1 MFGAMLTGERMD
13 DRPRKDRLIQTR
25 VPQDLES
32 TLKDEARKRR
42 LSVSHLI
49 RNVLEDTFS
58 LVDNVVTEVDR
69 VVTDSVEMAQTLK
82 RDAQRLAATARGH
95 TSHRDPRP
103 ESGASSRR
111 SASPSRGGVEES
123 VPGAIEDA
131 IVEVAVQ
138 SPGGTTAEPAEESQR
153 EAADELHGQASGEA
167 QPAPAAPLENGAG
180 AEGVAASALSAGPLA
195 DVYGFQEL
203 LLNRPATCASC
214 GTVISRGARA
224 YLGMVDK
231 PGLARVWVCQDCL
244 DGIS

>member
-1 MFGAMLTGERMD
+1 MD

-95 TSHRDPRP
+95 TSHREQHRSSRHGGSAHGSAAHSSDPAAPSAIEDAVVEAVTEAVTERHEATPSAAESQVTSPASAPRP
-103 ESGASSRR
+103 ESGTPT
-111 SASPSRGGVEES
+111 SP
-123 VPGAIEDA
+123 
-131 IVEVAVQ
+131 
-138 SPGGTTAEPAEESQR
+138 
-153 EAADELHGQASGEA
+153 
-167 QPAPAAPLENGAG
+167 
-180 AEGVAASALSAGPLA
+180 LSTGPLA

-203 LLNRPATCASC
+203 VLNRTATCANC
-214 GTVISRGARA
+214 ATEIARGARA
-224 YLGMVDK
+224 HLGMTDK
-231 PGLARVWVCQDCL
+231 AGLPRVWVCQDCL
-244 DGIS
+244 DTISS

>member
-1 MFGAMLTGERMD
+1 MD

-95 TSHRDPRP
+95 TSHRERP
-103 ESGASSRR
+103 STPERASAHGRTREPEIEEAEVSEPPAQPAT
-111 SASPSRGGVEES
+111 ASPA
-123 VPGAIEDA
+123 P
-131 IVEVAVQ
+131 VQ
-138 SPGGTTAEPAEESQR
+138 AAEPANT
-153 EAADELHGQASGEA
+153 G
-167 QPAPAAPLENGAG
+167 
-180 AEGVAASALSAGPLA
+180 LSSPQLA

-203 LLNRPATCASC
+203 VLNRAAICANC
-214 GTVISRGARA
+214 GTTIARGTRA
-224 YLGMVDK
+224 HLGMTDK
-231 PGLARVWVCQDCL
+231 ADQPRAWICQSCL
-244 DGIS
+244 DLISG

>member
-1 MFGAMLTGERMD
+1 MD

-58 LVDNVVTEVDR
+58 LVDNVVSEVDR

-95 TSHRDPRP
+95 TAHRDRRHDSAGGPR
-103 ESGASSRR
+103 
-111 SASPSRGGVEES
+111 SPSAPVGGVEEG

-131 IVEVAVQ
+131 IVEATDELATDLRAPAPVGA
-138 SPGGTTAEPAEESQR
+138 TTEPALQVAESVSASPTPPTDG
-153 EAADELHGQASGEA
+153 EAAAS
-167 QPAPAAPLENGAG
+167 PN
-180 AEGVAASALSAGPLA
+180 AGPLA

-203 LLNRPATCASC
+203 LLNRPATCANC
-214 GTVISRGARA
+214 GTVIARGARA

-231 PGLARVWVCQDCL
+231 AGLPRVWVCQDCL
-244 DGIS
+244 DTLSE

>member
-1 MFGAMLTGERMD
+1 MD

-58 LVDNVVTEVDR
+58 LVDNVVSEVDR

-95 TSHRDPRP
+95 TAHRDRRP
-103 ESGASSRR
+103 DVGAARGASDASGA
-111 SASPSRGGVEES
+111 GEEGA
-123 VPGAIEDA
+123 PGAIEDA
-131 IVEVAVQ
+131 IVEAAVEL
-138 SPGGTTAEPAEESQR
+138 STDVSVPPAAEGPS
-153 EAADELHGQASGEA
+153 
-167 QPAPAAPLENGAG
+167 PAPAAPS
-180 AEGVAASALSAGPLA
+180 AEGAASLNAGPLA
-195 DVYGFQEL
+195 EVYGFQEL
-203 LLNRPATCASC
+203 LLNRPATCANC
-214 GTVISRGARA
+214 GTVIARGARA

-231 PGLARVWVCQDCL
+231 PGLPRVWVCQDCL
-244 DGIS
+244 DTLSE

>member
-1 MFGAMLTGERMD
+1 MD

-95 TSHRDPRP
+95 TSHRGPRP
-103 ESGASSRR
+103 DGRYPSAPSSDDV
-111 SASPSRGGVEES
+111 VEEGA
-123 VPGAIEDA
+123 PGAIEDA
-131 IVEVAVQ
+131 IIEAAVELSSVGPDDL
-138 SPGGTTAEPAEESQR
+138 PGDAHLTPSEVGRLRPQDGAAPTAEDSPASVPGP
-153 EAADELHGQASGEA
+153 EAASDGPG
-167 QPAPAAPLENGAG
+167 PAALN
-180 AEGVAASALSAGPLA
+180 AGPLA

-214 GTVISRGARA
+214 GTTIPRGSRAF
-224 YLGMVDK
+224 LGMADK
-231 PGLARVWVCQDCL
+231 PGLSRVWVCQDCL
-244 DGIS
+244 DTISG

>member
-1 MFGAMLTGERMD
+1 MD

-95 TSHRDPRP
+95 TAHRDV
-103 ESGASSRR
+103 RR
-111 SASPSRGGVEES
+111 HGHGER
-123 VPGAIEDA
+123 
-131 IVEVAVQ
+131 Q
-138 SPGGTTAEPAEESQR
+138 PGGESAAFIDTQGVTVERAAEPE
-153 EAADELHGQASGEA
+153 
-167 QPAPAAPLENGAG
+167 PAVSAAPQGL
-180 AEGVAASALSAGPLA
+180 AAAALA

-203 LLNRPATCASC
+203 VLNRPASCANC
-214 GTVISRGARA
+214 GTTIARGARA
-224 YLGMVDK
+224 HLGMTDK
-231 PGLARVWVCQDCL
+231 PELPRVWVCQRCL
-244 DGIS
+244 DLISG